1 MNKIVTFSL
10 IGKNNK
16 KTISQIFESLY
27 SHNINIQKSQLI
39 NMTDSFILHADAE
52 IYHNI
57 CINNILNYHSNFVT
71 LNPKKLYY
79 NSNASNYRISIK
91 NYDEPGIIHNTSKI
105 LDQEDMIIYK
115 MDSYLTVAPIS
126 GHNMFNLDTYIYNS
140 KDNYQKISDKL
151 NNLGYDYQILKLN
164 N

>member
-16 KTISQIFESLY
+16 NTISQIFESLY
-27 SHNINIQKSQLI
+27 SHQVNIQRSQLI

-52 IYHNI
+52 IRHNI
-57 CINNILNYHSNFVT
+57 CINNILNNHSNFVT
-71 LNPKKLYY
+71 LNPKKIYY

-91 NYDEPGIIHNTSKI
+91 NSDEPGIIHNTSKI
-105 LDQEDMIIYK
+105 LNQKNINIYK
-115 MDSYLTVAPIS
+115 MNSYITTAPIA
-126 GHNMFNLDTYIYNS
+126 GHNIFNLNSFIYYPN
-140 KDNYQKISDKL
+140 DNLELPKL
-151 NNLGYDYQILKLN
+151 DDLGYEYKILKIN